1 MVASGMRQLNRDS
14 INPLYL
20 QVSDY
25 IRDKIYSQ
33 EWDATERIP
42 SERQLMELL
51 DVSRGT
57 VKRGIETLVKEG
69 ILVQHR
75 GSGTF
80 VARPALPRPSGQSL
94 ISIAESFRAEGIRF
108 ETRVVE
114 MKRLRA
120 DAACAKHL
128 GLVEGSDILLLRRLR
143 LSGNK
148 PLVFMESRLNLAECP
163 GLSRFDY
170 TKRALFS
177 AVEET
182 SRRKISYARGQYGAC
197 VAGERYAAVL
207 GCEERDPILHVEQV
221 VYLEDDAAIEW
232 SSMWYPPNLYQKT
245 LLFREAK

>member
-1 MVASGMRQLNRDS
+1 MRQLNRDS

-33 EWDATERIP
+33 EWGATERIP
-42 SERQLMELL
+42 SEHQLMELL
-51 DVSRGT
+51 GISRGT
-57 VKRGIETLVKEG
+57 VKRGVEVLEKEG
-69 ILVQHR
+69 LLVQR
-75 GSGTF
+75 QGSGTF
-80 VARPALPRPSGQSL
+80 VARPALPRPAGQSL
-94 ISIAESFRAEGIRF
+94 ISIAESLKAEGVRF

-114 MKRLRA
+114 MKRIQA

-128 GLVEGSDILLLRRLR
+128 GLAEGSAVLLLRRLR
-143 LSGNK
+143 LSDNR
-148 PLVFMESRLNLAECP
+148 PLVFMESRLNLEECP

-197 VAGERYAAVL
+197 VAGERYASL
-207 GCEERDPILHVEQV
+207 LDCEEKDPVLHVDQV

-232 SSMWYPPNLYQKT
+232 SNMWYPPNHYQKMS
-245 LLFREAK
+245 LFREAK